1 MKIALELNTTA
12 FQESTLT
19 TTMTG
24 TTMSWMGLSSST
36 LLAAIENSTAD
47 DNYTLEELND
57 LYVKKKIGGMVFVS
71 LLMVIGILGNAHVLY
86 LYAFKFPKTNHRI
99 YILCLAVLDMITC
112 SIGMPFVIFD
122 LKNTLTFD
130 SAIVCKLLRFLNYF
144 NSGGSAF
151 TLLVIAVDRYKK
163 ICRPLGKQMDEKMAK
178 IACCIALSISLFI
191 AWPAPVLYGKSTVDT
206 GVNGI
211 TGVACFTEDRFKNT
225 KYQTYFNGV
234 LILVVF
240 GSFVTLIVLYS
251 LIGRRIWNQNK
262 ARVSMFNPT
271 TAPRAAAVVEMASSS
286 NSGSGTDN
294 STDYS
299 NNTLSTDAINSTTKS
314 TQSVDDP
321 SNTDTLPV
329 AVKNPKNKLEKY
341 VKPNP
346 LEKAKNKLQARNDSR
361 TNKTKR
367 TTLMLFL
374 ITVVFIISFAPH
386 LALKLTVFLKKG
398 FLEQL
403 TFTEVF
409 LYHTFV
415 WSFFINNMANPII
428 YGFCDPRFR
437 REVRTM
443 YSACLSRHYKANIV

>member
-1 MKIALELNTTA
+1 MKISSELNTTA

-24 TTMSWMGLSSST
+24 TTMSAMGVSSST

-144 NSGGSAF
+144 NSGGSAC

-163 ICRPLGKQMDEKMAK
+163 ICRPLGKQMDDKMAK

-286 NSGSGTDN
+286 
-294 STDYS
+294 
-299 NNTLSTDAINSTTKS
+299 INSTTKS

-386 LALKLTVFLKKG
+386 LALNLTVFLKKG